1 MLTKISL
8 QALHQLWYDGI
19 EIGKICPFRLLD
31 GKDVHKDDRKHLS
44 SAKALVLEV
53 DKFLPVGFRASSS
66 SDRDAAFK
74 VALNSMASSFELA
87 TNDLLQKRKALEIT
101 AYTTLYTK
109 FYLPS
114 KKNKESH
121 PSHPA

>member
-1 MLTKISL
+1 MYTKMTESTFHLRKLWCLKLTSL
-8 QALHQLWYDGI
+8 
-19 EIGKICPFRLLD
+19 
-31 GKDVHKDDRKHLS
+31 
-44 SAKALVLEV
+44 
-53 DKFLPVGFRASSS
+53 FRASNS

-74 VALNSMASSFELA
+74 MAFNSMASSFELP
-87 TNDLLQKRKALEIT
+87 TNDLFQKRKALEIT